1 MEPYIYLSHQTV
13 GSTARQYPLTFQLRE
28 SLIEIATA
36 KVFLKGFIWRP
47 EMGGSVK
54 VFCSAVFAGKSQTIL

>member
-47 EMGGSVK
+47 EMGGS
-54 VFCSAVFAGKSQTIL
+54 